1 MYPTRGI
8 FQSVHKRESVV
19 NKFLPW
25 KGKEAGVKGTLEPR
39 KRENEIGKALE
50 GQSAAK
56 LTTEMISK

>member
-39 KRENEIGKALE
+39 KRENEIGKAL
-50 GQSAAK
+50 GGKAQLS
-56 LTTEMISK
+56 